1 MKHTLI
7 LLKMRTYWG
16 QMGSKKSYLWYYTWV
31 HKYVK
36 QGSSKYPKKSGQKGR
51 EGEDQPSP
59 KLEVMGSVQMVGDK
73 CGGVYGAGG
82 GVVMLWERGK
92 GGVWGGGGGGG
103 KGGGTGGLGGRR
115 QSDSPLSATT
125 SRGTDNTRGVFW
137 GVKGT
142 WGACRCLGK

>member
-1 MKHTLI
+1 L
-7 LLKMRTYWG
+7 
-16 QMGSKKSYLWYYTWV
+16 GSKKSYSWYYTWV

-36 QGSSKYPKKSGQKGR
+36 QGSSKYPQKSGQKGR

-82 GVVMLWERGK
+82 GVMMLWERGK
-92 GGVWGGGGGGG
+92 GCRS
-103 KGGGTGGLGGRR
+103 GGLGGRR

-125 SRGTDNTRGVFW
+125 SRGMGNTRGVFW

-142 WGACRCLGK
+142 WGACRCLGEID

>member
-1 MKHTLI
+1 
-7 LLKMRTYWG
+7 
-16 QMGSKKSYLWYYTWV
+16 MGSKKSYLWYYTWV

-82 GVVMLWERGK
+82 GVMTLWERGK
-92 GGVWGGGGGGG
+92 GGRS
-103 KGGGTGGLGGRR
+103 GGLGGRR

-125 SRGTDNTRGVFW
+125 SRGTGNTRGVFW

-142 WGACRCLGK
+142 WEACRCLGK